1 MGVIYRYD
9 IYKDK
14 WVYVGSMKQAR
25 CTHSAVASA
34 EFNAIYAIGGFDE
47 GPLELVEK

>member
-1 MGVIYRYD
+1 MCERRYD

-47 GPLELVEK
+47 KPL